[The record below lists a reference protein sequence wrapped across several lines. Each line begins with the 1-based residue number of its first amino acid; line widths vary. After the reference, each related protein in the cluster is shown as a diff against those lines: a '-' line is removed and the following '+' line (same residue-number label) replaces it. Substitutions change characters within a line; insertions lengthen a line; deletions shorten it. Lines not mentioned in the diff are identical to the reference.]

1 MHERGEPLAPIGSL
15 VVIKLSGRLL
25 YPPNTDYIIGVTR
38 VVSEL
43 EGMGFKVGF
52 VVGGGE
58 LARRYIEALRRLG
71 LNEGLLDLMGI
82 EASRLNASMLAK
94 ALYPRSTLTP
104 PTSIEE
110 ALRAV
115 QTGLIPVMGG
125 LQPGQST
132 NAVAASLA
140 EAGGGSVVLNALKG
154 VDGVYEDKPEGRILK
169 RLSYGD
175 MERIIESFEKKA
187 GTYTLW
193 DRVALDIVRRSRIK
207 VVFFDGSNPRN
218 FIEALMGVR
227 GSVMGDWN
235 GE

>member
-15 VVIKLSGRLL
+15 IVVKLSGRLL
-25 YPPNTDYIIGVTR
+25 YPPSADYIAGITR
-38 VVSEL
+38 VVSEI

-58 LARRYIEALRRLG
+58 LARSYIEALRRLG

-82 EASRLNASMLAK
+82 EASRLNASMLSK
-94 ALYPRSTLTP
+94 ALYPRSP
-104 PTSIEE
+104 PVPITSIEE
-110 ALRAV
+110 ALRVV
-115 QTGLIPVMGG
+115 QIGLIPVMGG

-140 EAGGGSVVLNALKG
+140 EAGGGSVVLNALRG
-154 VDGVYEDKPEGRILK
+154 VEGVYEDEPGGRILRK
-169 RLSYGD
+169 LSYDD
-175 MERIIESFEKKA
+175 MERIIEGFERKA

-193 DRVALDIVRRSRIK
+193 DRVALDIVRRSNIK

-218 FIEALMGVR
+218 FIEALMGIK
-227 GSVMGDWN
+227 GSILGVEG

>member
-15 VVIKLSGRLL
+15 IVIKLSGRLL
-25 YPPNTDYIIGVTR
+25 YPPSADYLIGMTR

-58 LARRYIEALRRLG
+58 LARNYIEVLRRLG

-82 EASRLNASMLAK
+82 EASRLNASMLSK
-94 ALYPRSTLTP
+94 ALYPRSPPTP
-104 PTSIEE
+104 LTSIEE

-140 EAGGGSVVLNALKG
+140 EAGGGSVILNALKG
-154 VDGVYEDKPEGRILK
+154 VDGVYEDEPGGKVLK
-169 RLSYGD
+169 KLSYDD
-175 MERIIESFEKKA
+175 MARIIEGFERKA

-193 DRVALDIVRRSRIK
+193 DRVALDIVRRSGIK
-207 VVFFDGSNPRN
+207 VVFFDGTNPRN
-218 FIEALMGVR
+218 VIEALMGIR
-227 GSVMGDWN
+227 GSVLGDWD